1 MSIRYVFNRNLNL
14 KCIWVKYL
22 VRRKICRHL
31 GIQSLKYDICP
42 NVRCSNLLVADNCL
56 LHNTNTT
63 TTVFPSWKWL
73 LAISLLYAGYDSES
87 ELKIIIIIAFAILN
101 HFILLILPKIDKC
114 SIHFVNKMLKIN
126 FMWP

>member
-14 KCIWVKYL
+14 KCLWVKYL
-22 VRRKICRHL
+22 VQRKICRHL
-31 GIQSLKYDICP
+31 SIKSLKYDNCP
-42 NVRCSNLLVADNCL
+42 NVRGCSNILVADNCL

-87 ELKIIIIIAFAILN
+87 ELKIIIIAFAILN
-101 HFILLILPKIDKC
+101 HFILLILPQIDIC
-114 SIHFVNKMLKIN
+114 SIHIVNKMLKIIISGY
-126 FMWP
+126 